1 MTVDQLIRKINDGW
15 AWSSLDI
22 SLRGDGKWT
31 AALTLIT
38 VRSRKGED
46 IEQPCMKADTAPEAL
61 AALVRFLRG
70 KRICFQGSNGCSD
83 GKIHKVPRN
92 LQIPKIR

>member
-1 MTVDQLIRKINDGW
+1 MTVDELIRKVNDGW

-31 AALTLIT
+31 AALTLTT
-38 VRSRKGED
+38 VKDEKGQE
-46 IEQPCMKADTAPEAL
+46 IAQPCIKADTAPEAL
-61 AALVRFLRG
+61 AALIRFLRG
-70 KRICFQGSNGCSD
+70 KRVCHRGSNGCAD

-92 LQIPKIR
+92 LQIPKLR